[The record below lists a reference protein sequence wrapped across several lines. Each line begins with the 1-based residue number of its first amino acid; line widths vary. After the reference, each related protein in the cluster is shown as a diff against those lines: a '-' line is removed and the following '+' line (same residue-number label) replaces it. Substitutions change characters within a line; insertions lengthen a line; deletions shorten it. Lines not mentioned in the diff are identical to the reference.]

1 MRNHQTPSRSNWPQ
15 PDDLQ
20 RLPHTVYA
28 AVEDEARSVLNGG
41 RATLKRSTINGDS
54 LIVLE
59 PQEPLA
65 APLEVSIDTKHL
77 ATCFPGRNGMTYEVF
92 SKNIAEIEVEIR
104 GLAKAVVKGS
114 YSERVNDSGRRTKIV
129 ARWQVGLVTEGASLN
144 VLRPPRVDVRGW
156 RTVTYRPY

>member
-1 MRNHQTPSRSNWPQ
+1 
-15 PDDLQ
+15 
-20 RLPHTVYA
+20 
-28 AVEDEARSVLNGG
+28 
-41 RATLKRSTINGDS
+41 
-54 LIVLE
+54 
-59 PQEPLA
+59 
-65 APLEVSIDTKHL
+65 
-77 ATCFPGRNGMTYEVF
+77 MTYEVF